1 MFSNNKKFNNEIFDF
16 FSGTLLRSISILSR
30 FLLIFILINKLSL
43 IEFSN
48 FGLISV
54 SVTYLVYLFGYEL
67 HNYTSKELIKTN
79 VKRWSFILFNR
90 LYFSL
95 ISFFILFISL
105 FFLNKYL
112 VFFENIYI
120 FILIILFEHLITE
133 INRVFYIIGNYRKFL
148 IFDFVR
154 KSLFPFIIIIFIY
167 LFKYKI
173 DLDFVIKVWLLSNIV
188 SMSLSFF
195 YLIKMNFKISGN
207 DFFFNINFLLSGIKE
222 STPLLISI
230 IIGNFVFIADRY
242 FLKIFFDE
250 FILSSYMFFI
260 AISLLPL
267 SIVDGTVVT
276 KHLRSFLINSN
287 KNISK
292 FKLNFLKSLKLT
304 LLIIFFFDFTSIIL
318 IDEIIQ
324 FTGKKILSEYIFIF
338 HFLIIMGN
346 LVCINKILEM
356 SLYALNLNLY
366 ILKSN
371 ILLIIIF
378 FISSFFSIVQ
388 KNNIE
393 IFLIGLLISFIFSI
407 IYKFVFIYKKIN

>member
-1 MFSNNKKFNNEIFDF
+1 
-16 FSGTLLRSISILSR
+16 
-30 FLLIFILINKLSL
+30 
-43 IEFSN
+43 
-48 FGLISV
+48 
-54 SVTYLVYLFGYEL
+54 
-67 HNYTSKELIKTN
+67 
-79 VKRWSFILFNR
+79 
-90 LYFSL
+90 
-95 ISFFILFISL
+95 
-105 FFLNKYL
+105 
-112 VFFENIYI
+112 
-120 FILIILFEHLITE
+120 
-133 INRVFYIIGNYRKFL
+133 
-148 IFDFVR
+148 
-154 KSLFPFIIIIFIY
+154 
-167 LFKYKI
+167 
-173 DLDFVIKVWLLSNIV
+173 
-188 SMSLSFF
+188 
-195 YLIKMNFKISGN
+195 MNFKISGN

-260 AISLLPL
+260 AISLIPL
-267 SIVDGTVVT
+267 SIVDGTVIT

-324 FTGKKILSEYIFIF
+324 FTGKKILSKYIFIF

-346 LVCINKILEM
+346 LVCINKILEI
-356 SLYALNLNLY
+356 SLYALNLNLH

>member
-346 LVCINKILEM
+346 LVCINKILEI

>member
-154 KSLFPFIIIIFIY
+154 KSLFPFTIIIFIY

-346 LVCINKILEM
+346 LVCINKILEI

>member
-16 FSGTLLRSISILSR
+16 FSGTLLRSISILFR

-79 VKRWSFILFNR
+79 VKRWGFILFNR

-207 DFFFNINFLLSGIKE
+207 DFFLNINFLLSGIKE

-346 LVCINKILEM
+346 LVCINKILEI